1 MPPINWK
8 VSSLEAFLKK
18 HEHSITTFSIVYSVS
33 ILLLYCFLADVP
45 SLTSTS
51 AEFNALSPN
60 GQRGL
65 TGLILYGICLAIGLT
80 RKSHCLLRR
89 LSVIT
94 VALSPLIPF
103 PSIDTLLHP
112 TSYLLLI
119 ANLPVSGIFVLFL
132 NYLRLNAHHAKPS
145 LFFYGASIFFGG
157 FCSVLFCASF
167 IATLALV
174 ACAMNFIHELR
185 LMDWNFAM
193 MLSGFVHF
201 PYQ

>member
-1 MPPINWK
+1 MT
-8 VSSLEAFLKK
+8 AFLKK
-18 HEHSITTFSIVYSVS
+18 YEHSITTFSIVYSVS

-45 SLTSTS
+45 SLLSTT

-60 GQRGL
+60 GQYRL
-65 TGLILYGICLAIGLT
+65 TGLILYGICLTIGLT
-80 RKSHCLLRR
+80 RKSHCLLRG
-89 LSVIT
+89 LSVT
-94 VALSPLIPF
+94 ALVLSSLVLL
-103 PSIDTLLHP
+103 PSIDTLIRP
-112 TSYLLLI
+112 TSYLELI

-132 NYLRLNAHHAKPS
+132 NYLRLNAQHAKPS

-167 IATLALV
+167 IATIALV
-174 ACAMNFIHELR
+174 ACAMNFINELR
-185 LMDWNFAM
+185 LMGWNFAM